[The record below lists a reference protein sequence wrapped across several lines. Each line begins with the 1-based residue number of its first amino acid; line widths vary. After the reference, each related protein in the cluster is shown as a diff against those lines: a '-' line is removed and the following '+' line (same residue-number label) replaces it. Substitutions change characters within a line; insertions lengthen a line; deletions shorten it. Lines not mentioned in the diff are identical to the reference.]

1 MQKSNFA
8 EMNISRIW
16 RVSKQTSF
24 TVELGEA
31 LDDQRR
37 SVVVV
42 VLPLR
47 YYDDGTKYAIVLFCA
62 ILYNSRVPTL
72 LLLFELSR

>member
-31 LDDQRR
+31 LDDRR

-62 ILYNSRVPTL
+62 MVYIVGGTYNLTVS
-72 LLLFELSR
+72 

>member
-37 SVVVV
+37 
-42 VLPLR
+42 R
-47 YYDDGTKYAIVLFCA
+47 FAIE
-62 ILYNSRVPTL
+62 IL
-72 LLLFELSR
+72 

>member
-31 LDDQRR
+31 LDDRR
-37 SVVVV
+37 SVVV

-72 LLLFELSR
+72 LSLLFQVSR